1 MAWKGVHLTKPR
13 GSRLPTAN
21 AASSRMTVKS
31 AIGREPLVRFGPT
44 ISPIKPTTGKSVGK
58 PRLLP
63 KCCDTHAQPTT
74 GKSVGK
80 PRRRNTNPQQSSEP
94 TTRKS
99 VGKPASQMRMEAETG
114 RHGCDLEA
122 TAPNVLHAKRQKPL
136 GRRPECYSF
145 CKLLAQRSVR
155 SILATDCQK
164 WTAPGPIAP
173 TSSRLEL
180 GCSYGRA
187 CTPTPRTLRG
197 LT

>member
-63 KCCDTHAQPTT
+63 KCHHTHAQPTT

-80 PRRRNTNPQQSSEP
+80 PRRRNTNPEQTCEP

-114 RHGCDLEA
+114 TRVTLRPQRQTFACE
-122 TAPNVLHAKRQKPL
+122 KQKP
-136 GRRPECYSF
+136 
-145 CKLLAQRSVR
+145 
-155 SILATDCQK
+155 
-164 WTAPGPIAP
+164 
-173 TSSRLEL
+173 
-180 GCSYGRA
+180 
-187 CTPTPRTLRG
+187 PRTVG
-197 LT
+197 GNAIAFVSC

>member
-44 ISPIKPTTGKSVGK
+44 ISPIKP
-58 PRLLP
+58 P
-63 KCCDTHAQPTT
+63 T

-80 PRRRNTNPQQSSEP
+80 PRRRNTNPQQTCEP

-122 TAPNVLHAKRQKPL
+122 TVPNVCMPKRQKPL
-136 GRRPECYSF
+136 RRRRECYSF
-145 CKLLAQRSVR
+145 CKLLAFKLGLQHFGNG
-155 SILATDCQK
+155 CQK
-164 WTAPGPIAP
+164 MRRPPAKLPQPRRDW
-173 TSSRLEL
+173 SHRLIRAGQPRNAQESL
-180 GCSYGRA
+180 G
-187 CTPTPRTLRG
+187 G

>member
-80 PRRRNTNPQQSSEP
+80 PRRRNTNPQQTCEP

-122 TAPNVLHAKRQKPL
+122 TAPNVCMRNGKSPL
-136 GRRPECYSF
+136 GRRRECYSF
-145 CKLLAQRSVR
+145 CKLLANASVC
-155 SILATDCQK
+155 SILATAAKKCDG
-164 WTAPGPIAP
+164 PRPIAP
-173 TSSRLEL
+173 T
-180 GCSYGRA
+180 
-187 CTPTPRTLRG
+187 
-197 LT
+197 

>member
-74 GKSVGK
+74 GKSVSHGAGTRTRSRRVNL
-80 PRRRNTNPQQSSEP
+80 PRGNR
-94 TTRKS
+94 
-99 VGKPASQMRMEAETG
+99 KPASQMRMEAETG

-122 TAPNVLHAKRQKPL
+122 TAPNVCMRNGKSPL
-136 GRRPECYSF
+136 GRRRECYSF
-145 CKLLAQRSVR
+145 CKLLANASVC
-155 SILATDCQK
+155 SILATAAKKCDG
-164 WTAPGPIAP
+164 PRPIAP
-173 TSSRLEL
+173 T
-180 GCSYGRA
+180 
-187 CTPTPRTLRG
+187 
-197 LT
+197 

>member
-63 KCCDTHAQPTT
+63 KCCHTHAQPTT

-80 PRRRNTNPQQSSEP
+80 PRRRNTNPQQTCEP

-99 VGKPASQMRMEAETG
+99 VGKPASQMRMETG

-122 TAPNVLHAKRQKPL
+122 TAPNVCMRNGKSPL
-136 GRRPECYSF
+136 GRRRECYSF
-145 CKLLAQRSVR
+145 CKLLAQRFG
-155 SILATDCQK
+155 LQHFGNGCQK
-164 WTAPGPIAP
+164 MRWPPANCPNLVAIGAPG
-173 TSSRLEL
+173 
-180 GCSYGRA
+180 C
-187 CTPTPRTLRG
+187 CTGGQPRNA
-197 LT
+197 